1 MFSITCT
8 PTWCTVHKVRD
19 RLHMSCRQ
27 GPLAVI
33 MSVAR
38 LMAGQTIFVRAETPE
53 ERDTPVLLC
62 TSCQDPNHGVG
73 ASHEMYL

>member
-8 PTWCTVHKVRD
+8 PTWCTVHNLRD

-27 GPLAVI
+27 GPLAVT

-38 LMAGQTIFVRAETPE
+38 LMAAQTIFVCVETPE
-53 ERDTPVLLC
+53 GKHTPVL
-62 TSCQDPNHGVG
+62 
-73 ASHEMYL
+73 